1 MYIYLLM
8 NEGAAAAAARR
19 DKHKEKKH
27 SKSLYIHKDINE
39 DQQEINKQR
48 YTHTTKPPLEDIL

>member
-1 MYIYLLM
+1 M

-39 DQQEINKQR
+39 D
-48 YTHTTKPPLEDIL
+48 